1 MSNAEESGES
11 VHPWPYLLEIFAYKS
26 KAGNSVKLICVL
38 CVPKELSAASSVVSH
53 LHSVGPTR
61 SVASS
66 PHFPDQAHGIIRCK
80 NLALYIRDCVSLCLS
95 DETLKSR
102 WSLLSGVY
110 ARGSKISHQSA
121 LEMCN
126 LWTPHSSLEKDNSLN
141 HSCVSPK
148 MGCLEY
154 TN

>member
-1 MSNAEESGES
+1 MLA
-11 VHPWPYLLEIFAYKS
+11 
-26 KAGNSVKLICVL
+26 LIRQRRG
-38 CVPKELSAASSVVSH
+38 SVVVSTSACH
-53 LHSVGPTR
+53 AGSPGSIPGPGTY
-61 SVASS
+61 
-66 PHFPDQAHGIIRCK
+66 DIIRCK

-148 MGCLEY
+148 IWAVWSIQ
-154 TN
+154 TKNRSRHIT